1 MEAFGAIKGFLP
13 VEQEF
18 GCTFRMVFQ
27 WQIREIT
34 LASVGLSGG
43 DLCDIH
49 TLGER
54 KMAPTGIIL
63 FPYLPSS
70 QQQNGAKT
78 ICCTVCFLLF
88 HIQSSWGVFSPY
100 QPLGIFTLTRFHWG
114 LNLRWVI
121 SLNWFA
127 WSSLIQ
133 IWPCLTSDFVR
144 MKWASQHTF
153 PERLLCS
160 PCLQVTN
167 TYQADN
173 ESPTNQRT
181 ASH

>member
-1 MEAFGAIKGFLP
+1 MANQGNNLG
-13 VEQEF
+13 VC
-18 GCTFRMVFQ
+18 GT
-27 WQIREIT
+27 IRWRFEW
-34 LASVGLSGG
+34 
-43 DLCDIH
+43 H
-49 TLGER
+49 THTRWEKNGSNR
-54 KMAPTGIIL
+54 YSL

-70 QQQNGAKT
+70 QQQDGART
-78 ICCTVCFLLF
+78 IRYTACYLLF

-100 QPLGIFTLTRFHWG
+100 QPPGIFTSTWFHWG
-114 LNLRWVI
+114 LIMGRVI

-133 IWPCLTSDFVR
+133 IWPCWTSDFVR
-144 MKWASQHTF
+144 IKWASQHTF

-160 PCLQVTN
+160 WCLQVTN